1 MLSVPL
7 GRLVAVCSRH
17 AIAVVLAFAVLIA
30 GATYA
35 SYALLGVTT
44 DTDQMFSSSLDWK
57 KRSDEMG
64 RLFPQK
70 QDQLV
75 AVIDAALPEEAQQTA
90 LGLAAKL
97 RGDHANFNYV
107 TTPQTD
113 PYLVRNGLMFLDPK
127 ALERVLNTT
136 ITAQPFL
143 SELAADPSGRGLFSA
158 LNLIALGV
166 AQGQADLGNFHAAL
180 DGFATTLQHSVDGT
194 PEPLSWER
202 LLAGDLADLGGKFQ
216 FVVTQP
222 KLDYD
227 SFQPGGAASD
237 AIRAAANDLP
247 FVKSGR
253 AHVHI
258 TGDTQIA
265 DEEFATVAEGMV
277 AGLLGS
283 LVLVTLWLILAVHT
297 WRIIV
302 PIIITLVSGLLL
314 TTGFAAIVVGK
325 LNLISVAFAILFVGI
340 AVDFAI
346 QFSVRFRAQANPDG
360 SALSLP
366 AALEQTGNETGHQI
380 LVAAMATSAGFLAFT
395 PTAFVGVAQLGLIA
409 GFGMVFAFVCTL
421 TLLPA
426 LLRLFRPTAG
436 HGTIGFAFARP
447 IDTAI
452 RHHRKP
458 ILAGFVVVALVGL
471 ALVPRLTFDAD
482 PLHTKNPKS
491 EGMVTLG
498 MLMSEPQYSPYT
510 VDVLM
515 PDLRQAAAMSEKLSG
530 LPLVHDALWLGSMV
544 PADQKTKLP
553 LIQDAANILLPTLIV
568 PDPKPAPDADA
579 LRAAAA
585 KTAGDLGGVLDKLP
599 ANDPLRR
606 IQSALAQLA
615 KADDARVLA
624 TNEALVRFL
633 PMQLNMLRD
642 MLQVKEVGI
651 ADVPQQL
658 ARDYLLPDG
667 RALVEVHP
675 SHDMQGNRALH
686 QYVGEIQKIA
696 PTAAGSAIDI
706 VQSAATMVHAFV
718 TAAGAAIVMIAII
731 LAVALRKLLDTALV
745 LAPLL
750 LSALMT
756 VILIIVVPEQLNFAN
771 IIALPL
777 LLGVGVSFNIYFVMN
792 WRAGIKSP
800 LSSPTA
806 RAVLFSALTT
816 GTAFGSLAASHHPGT
831 ASMGRLLLLSLACTL
846 VATLVFVPALLPKRA
861 IDKE

>member
-7 GRLVAVCSRH
+7 GRLVAFCSRR
-17 AIAVVLAFAVLIA
+17 AIAVVLAFAVLIT

-35 SYALLGVTT
+35 SYRLLGVTT
-44 DTDQMFSSSLDWK
+44 DTDTMFSSSLDWK

-70 QDQLV
+70 QDLLV

-90 LGLAAKL
+90 LGLAARL
-97 RGDHANFNYV
+97 RDDHANFNYV

-127 ALERVLNTT
+127 ALERVLNT
-136 ITAQPFL
+136 IIIAQPFL

-158 LNLIALGV
+158 LDLIALGLS
-166 AQGQADLGNFHAAL
+166 QGQADLGNFRAAL

-202 LLAGDLADLGGKFQ
+202 MLAGDLADLGGKYQ

-222 KLDYD
+222 RLDYD

-237 AIRAAANDLP
+237 AIRAAARDLP

-258 TGDTQIA
+258 TGDVQIA

-283 LVLVTLWLILAVHT
+283 LVLVTLWLVLAVHT

-314 TTGFAAIVVGK
+314 TTGFAALAVGK

-346 QFSVRFRAQANPDG
+346 QFSVRFRAQTLPDG
-360 SALSLP
+360 TAPVLLE
-366 AALEQTGNETGHQI
+366 ALERTGNETGHQI
-380 LVAAMATSAGFLAFT
+380 LVAATATSAGFLAFT

-409 GFGMVFAFVCTL
+409 GFGMLFAFVCTL

-436 HGTIGFAFARP
+436 HGRMGFVFARP
-447 IDTAI
+447 IDRGI
-452 RHHRKP
+452 RRHRKP
-458 ILAGFVVVALVGL
+458 ILAVFMVIALAGL
-471 ALVPRLTFDAD
+471 ALTPRLTFDAD

-515 PDLRQAAAMSEKLSG
+515 PDLKQAGAMSDRLSG
-530 LPLVHDALWLGSMV
+530 LPLVHDALWLGSLV
-544 PADQKTKLP
+544 PADQKDKLP
-553 LIQDAANILLPTLIV
+553 LIADAANILLPTLLV
-568 PDPKPAPDADA
+568 TNPRPAPDAAA

-585 KTAGDLGGVLDKLP
+585 KTAAALGGVLDKLP
-599 ANDPLRR
+599 ADDPLRR
-606 IQSALAQLA
+606 IQSALAHLS
-615 KADDARVLA
+615 KADDQRVLA

-633 PMQLNMLRD
+633 PMQLDMLRD
-642 MLQVKEVGI
+642 MLRVKPVTL
-651 ADVPQQL
+651 ADVPAQL
-658 ARDYLLPDG
+658 AHDYVLPDG

-675 SHDMQGNRALH
+675 SHEMQGNRALH
-686 QYVGEIQKIA
+686 TYVNEIRAIA
-696 PTAAGSAIDI
+696 PMAAGSAIDI

-718 TAAGAAIVMIAII
+718 TAAAAAIVMIAII
-731 LAVALRKLLDTALV
+731 LSVALRRVLDTALV

-756 VILIIVVPEQLNFAN
+756 VILVIVVPEQLNFAN

-792 WRAGIKSP
+792 WRAGIKLP

-831 ASMGRLLLLSLACTL
+831 ASMGRLLLLSLGCTL
-846 VATLVFVPALLPKRA
+846 VATLIFVPALLPKRP
-861 IDKE
+861 IDEA

>member
-7 GRLVAVCSRH
+7 GRLVAFCSRR
-17 AIAVVLAFAVLIA
+17 AIAVVLVFAFLII

-44 DTDQMFSSSLDWK
+44 DTGTMFSASLDWK

-90 LGLAAKL
+90 LALAAKL
-97 RGDHANFNYV
+97 RDDHAHFNYV

-143 SELAADPSGRGLFSA
+143 SELAADPSGRGLFNA
-158 LNLIALGV
+158 LNLIALGIS
-166 AQGQADLGNFHAAL
+166 QGQADLGPFHAAL
-180 DGFATTLQHSVDGT
+180 DGFATTLQHSVSGT

-202 LLAGDLADLGGKFQ
+202 LLAGDLADLGGKYQ

-237 AIRAAANDLP
+237 AIRNAASSLP
-247 FVKSGR
+247 FVQSGR

-283 LVLVTLWLILAVHT
+283 LVLVSLWLILAVHT
-297 WRIIV
+297 WRIII

-346 QFSVRFRAQANPDG
+346 QFSVRFRAQALPDG
-360 SALSLP
+360 SSPGLLD
-366 AALEQTGNETGHQI
+366 ALEQTGNETGHQI

-409 GFGMVFAFVCTL
+409 GFGMLFAFICTL

-426 LLRLFRPTAG
+426 LLRLFRPTSG
-436 HGTIGFAFARP
+436 HGKIGFAFARP
-447 IDTAI
+447 VDVAI

-458 ILAGFVVVALVGL
+458 ILGVFVVIALVGV
-471 ALVPRLTFDAD
+471 ALIPRLTFDAD

-515 PDLRQAAAMSEKLSG
+515 PNLDQAATMSDKLSG
-530 LPLVHDALWLGSMV
+530 LPMVHDALWLGSLV
-544 PADQKTKLP
+544 PADQKDKLP
-553 LIQDAANILLPTLIV
+553 LIQDAANIMLPTLLV
-568 PDPKPAPDADA
+568 SNPAPAPDADA
-579 LRAAAA
+579 LRTAAA
-585 KTAGDLGGVLDKLP
+585 KTAAALGGVMDKLP
-599 ANDPLRR
+599 ADDPLRR
-606 IQSALAQLA
+606 IQSALAHLSQ
-615 KADDARVLA
+615 ADDQRVLA

-642 MLQVKEVGI
+642 MLQVKPVAI
-651 ADVPQQL
+651 SDVPAQL
-658 ARDYLLPDG
+658 AHDYLLPDG

-675 SHDMQGNRALH
+675 TKDMKGNRALH
-686 QYVGEIQKIA
+686 TYVGEIQKVA
-696 PTAAGSAIDI
+696 PMAAGSAIDI

-718 TAAGAAIVMIAII
+718 TAAAAAIVMIAII

-792 WRAGIKSP
+792 WRAGIKLP

-846 VATLVFVPALLPKRA
+846 VATLVFVPALLPKRP
-861 IDKE
+861 IDEE

>member
-7 GRLVAVCSRH
+7 GRLVAFCSRR
-17 AIAVVLAFAVLIA
+17 AIAVVLVFAFLIV

-44 DTDQMFSSSLDWK
+44 DTGTMFSASLDWK

-90 LGLAAKL
+90 LALAAKL
-97 RGDHANFNYV
+97 RDDHAHFNYV

-113 PYLVRNGLMFLDPK
+113 PYLVRNGLMFLDAK

-143 SELAADPSGRGLFSA
+143 SELAADPSGRGLFNA
-158 LNLIALGV
+158 LNLIALGIS
-166 AQGQADLGNFHAAL
+166 QGQADLGPFHAAL
-180 DGFATTLQHSVDGT
+180 DGFATTLQHSVSGT

-202 LLAGDLADLGGKFQ
+202 LLAGDLADLGGKYQ

-237 AIRAAANDLP
+237 AIRNAANSLP
-247 FVKSGR
+247 FVQSGR

-283 LVLVTLWLILAVHT
+283 LVLVSLWLILAVHT
-297 WRIIV
+297 WRIII

-346 QFSVRFRAQANPDG
+346 QFSVRFRAQALPDG
-360 SALSLP
+360 SSPGLLD
-366 AALEQTGNETGHQI
+366 ALEQTGNETGHQI

-409 GFGMVFAFVCTL
+409 GFGMLFAFICTL

-426 LLRLFRPTAG
+426 LLRLFRPTSG
-436 HGTIGFAFARP
+436 HGKIGFAFARP
-447 IDTAI
+447 VDVAI

-458 ILAGFVVVALVGL
+458 ILGVFVVIALVGV

-515 PDLRQAAAMSEKLSG
+515 PNLDQAAAMSDKLSS
-530 LPLVHDALWLGSMV
+530 LPMVHDALWLGSLV
-544 PADQKTKLP
+544 PAEQKDKLP
-553 LIQDAANILLPTLIV
+553 LIQDAANIMLPTLLV
-568 PDPKPAPDADA
+568 PNPAPAPDADA
-579 LRAAAA
+579 LRTAAA
-585 KTAGDLGGVLDKLP
+585 KTAAALGGVMDKLP
-599 ANDPLRR
+599 ADDPLRR
-606 IQSALAQLA
+606 IQSALAHLSQ
-615 KADDARVLA
+615 ADDQRVLA

-642 MLQVKEVGI
+642 MLQVKPVAI
-651 ADVPQQL
+651 SDVPAQL
-658 ARDYLLPDG
+658 AHDYLLPDG

-675 SHDMQGNRALH
+675 TKDMKGNRALH
-686 QYVGEIQKIA
+686 TYVEEIQKVA
-696 PTAAGSAIDI
+696 PMAAGSAIDI

-718 TAAGAAIVMIAII
+718 TAAAAAIVMIAII

-792 WRAGIKSP
+792 WRAGIKLP

-846 VATLVFVPALLPKRA
+846 VATLVFVPALLPKRP
-861 IDKE
+861 IDEE

>member
-7 GRLVAVCSRH
+7 GRLVAFCSRR
-17 AIAVVLAFAVLIA
+17 AIAVVLAFACLIT
-30 GATYA
+30 GATYV

-44 DTDQMFSSSLDWK
+44 DTGTMFSASLDWK

-90 LGLAAKL
+90 LALAAKL
-97 RGDHANFNYV
+97 RDDHDHFNYV

-143 SELAADPSGRGLFSA
+143 SELAADPSGRGLFNA
-158 LNLIALGV
+158 LNLIALGIS
-166 AQGQADLGNFHAAL
+166 QGQADLGPFHAAL
-180 DGFATTLQHSVDGT
+180 DGFATTLQHSVSDT

-202 LLAGDLADLGGKFQ
+202 LLAGDLADLGGKYQ

-237 AIRAAANDLP
+237 AIRNAANDLP

-297 WRIIV
+297 WRIII

-346 QFSVRFRAQANPDG
+346 QFSVRFRAQALPDG
-360 SALSLP
+360 SSPGLLE
-366 AALEQTGNETGHQI
+366 ALEQTGNETGHQI

-409 GFGMVFAFVCTL
+409 GFGMLFAFICTL

-426 LLRLFRPTAG
+426 LLRLFRPTSG
-436 HGTIGFAFARP
+436 HGKIGFAFARP
-447 IDTAI
+447 IDVAI
-452 RHHRKP
+452 RHHRRP
-458 ILAGFVVVALVGL
+458 ILGAFVVIALVGV

-482 PLHTKNPKS
+482 PLHTKNPRS

-515 PDLRQAAAMSEKLSG
+515 PNLDQAAAMSDKLSD
-530 LPLVHDALWLGSMV
+530 LPMVHDALWLGSLV
-544 PADQKTKLP
+544 PTDQKTKLP
-553 LIQDAANILLPTLIV
+553 LIQDAANIMLPTLLV
-568 PDPKPAPDADA
+568 PNPRPAPNADD
-579 LRAAAA
+579 LRTAAA
-585 KTAGDLGGVLDKLP
+585 KTAAALGGVMDKLP

-606 IQSALAQLA
+606 IQSALAHLSQ
-615 KADDARVLA
+615 ADDQRVLA

-642 MLQVKEVGI
+642 MLQVKPVAI
-651 ADVPQQL
+651 SDVPAQL
-658 ARDYLLPDG
+658 AHDYLLPDG

-675 SHDMQGNRALH
+675 TKEMKGNRALH
-686 QYVGEIQKIA
+686 TYVDEIQKVA
-696 PTAAGSAIDI
+696 PMAAGSAIDI

-718 TAAGAAIVMIAII
+718 TAAAAAIVMIAII

-792 WRAGIKSP
+792 WRAGIRLP

-846 VATLVFVPALLPKRA
+846 VATLIFVPALLPKRP
-861 IDKE
+861 IDEE

>member
-7 GRLVAVCSRH
+7 GRLVAFCSRR

-35 SYALLGVTT
+35 SYMLLGVTT
-44 DTDQMFSSSLDWK
+44 DTDTMFSSSLDWK

-90 LGLAAKL
+90 LALAAKL
-97 RGDHANFNYV
+97 RDDHAHFNYV

-113 PYLVRNGLMFLDPK
+113 PYLVRNGLMFLDPT

-158 LNLIALGV
+158 LDLIALGV
-166 AQGQADLGNFHAAL
+166 SQGQADLGNFQAAL
-180 DGFATTLQHSVDGT
+180 NGFATTLQHSVDGS

-247 FVKSGR
+247 FVKNGR

-302 PIIITLVSGLLL
+302 PIIVTLVSGLLL

-346 QFSVRFRAQANPDG
+346 QFSVRFRAQAQPDG
-360 SALSLP
+360 SSPGLLD
-366 AALEQTGNETGHQI
+366 ALERTGNETGHQI

-409 GFGMVFAFVCTL
+409 GFGMLFAFICTL

-436 HGTIGFAFARP
+436 HGRMGFTFARP
-447 IDTAI
+447 VDHAI
-452 RHHRKP
+452 RRHRWP
-458 ILAGFVVVALVGL
+458 ILAVFVVIALVGL
-471 ALVPRLTFDAD
+471 GLTPRLTFDAD

-510 VDVLM
+510 VDVLL
-515 PDLRQAAAMSEKLSG
+515 PNLDQAAAMSERLSG
-530 LPLVHDALWLGSMV
+530 LPLVHDALWLGSLV
-544 PADQKTKLP
+544 PSDQKTKLP
-553 LIQDAANILLPTLIV
+553 LIQDAASLLLPTLVV
-568 PDPKPAPDADA
+568 PNPKPAPDAA
-579 LRAAAA
+579 ELRAAAA
-585 KTAGDLGGVLDKLP
+585 RTAAALGGVLDQLP

-606 IQSALAQLA
+606 IQSALAHLS
-615 KADDARVLA
+615 KADDQRVLA

-633 PMQLNMLRD
+633 PMQLDMLRG
-642 MLQVKEVGI
+642 MLQAKPVTI
-651 ADVPQQL
+651 ADVPAQL
-658 ARDYLLPDG
+658 AHDYLLPDG

-675 SHDMQGNRALH
+675 SHEMQGNRALH
-686 QYVGEIQKIA
+686 TYVDEIRKVA
-696 PTAAGSAIDI
+696 PMAAGSAIDI

-731 LAVALRKLLDTALV
+731 LSVALRRLLDTALV

-792 WRAGIKSP
+792 WRAGIKLP

-831 ASMGRLLLLSLACTL
+831 ASMGRLLLLSLGCTL
-846 VATLVFVPALLPKRA
+846 VATLVFVPALLPKRS
-861 IDKE
+861 IDAE